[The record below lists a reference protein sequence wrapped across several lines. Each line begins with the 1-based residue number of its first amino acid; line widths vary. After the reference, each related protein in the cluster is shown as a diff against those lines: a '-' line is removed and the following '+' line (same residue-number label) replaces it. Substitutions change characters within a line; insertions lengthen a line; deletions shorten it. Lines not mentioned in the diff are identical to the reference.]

1 TRHAATELA
10 PAGVTVN
17 AVAPAAID
25 GPMVATVPMERL
37 QAMVAAIPL
46 GRLGR
51 PEEVAGTIAFLL
63 SEQAGFVT
71 GATFDVNGGLLMR

>member
-1 TRHAATELA
+1 
-10 PAGVTVN
+10 
-17 AVAPAAID
+17 
-25 GPMVATVPMERL
+25 MVATVPPERL

-51 PEEVAGTIAFLL
+51 PEEVAATIAFLL
-63 SEQAGFVT
+63 SDDAGFVT